1 MRRRLSLLLI
11 PLVPLLMAA
20 STPSVSTPSKT
31 TAKHVKYYD
40 QGVEAQKQG
49 DFQRAVKLYQ
59 KALRVKPDFA
69 DALNNMG
76 YSLRSIAKQYMDE
89 AMESY
94 NKALRAQ
101 KNHEQALEYQGELYL
116 WRGQLLKANE
126 NYKRLKGMNSRE
138 ASELKGHLDRVLAEA
153 KRVR

>member
-101 KNHEQALEYQGELYL
+101 KDHEQALEYQGELYL

-126 NYKRLKGMNSRE
+126 NYKRLKDMNSRE